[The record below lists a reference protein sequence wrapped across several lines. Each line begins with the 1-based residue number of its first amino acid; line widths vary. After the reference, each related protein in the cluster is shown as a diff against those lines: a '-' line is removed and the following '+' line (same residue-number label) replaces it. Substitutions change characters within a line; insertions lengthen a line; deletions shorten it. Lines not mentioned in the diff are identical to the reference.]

1 MSQKMTRFVKMVLQI
16 HKGVNVTKNDTLC
29 HYSVSFFVTFPP
41 LIIYC
46 IVPHEGVNVTK
57 NDTLSQSNTRDG
69 TLYIPCKIKY
79 TVKSCCT
86 RDLALK

>member
-1 MSQKMTRFVKMVLQI
+1 MTRFVKTVLPIHDGVECDKKMTRFVNKARHFCDI
-16 HKGVNVTKNDTLC
+16 A
-29 HYSVSFFVTFPP
+29 P